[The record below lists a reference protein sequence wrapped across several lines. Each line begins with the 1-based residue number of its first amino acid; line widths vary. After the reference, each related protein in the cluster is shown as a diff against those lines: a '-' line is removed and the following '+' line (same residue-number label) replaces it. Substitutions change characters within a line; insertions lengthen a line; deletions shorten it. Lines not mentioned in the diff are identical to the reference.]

1 MDTLYFTDWPNAYSS
16 INTPLAQR
24 FVEEYDRS
32 FYLSNKSKLGNT
44 SIQSFKI
51 NGTQA
56 DWSRLDNQPDIIQ
69 LISSQKINNEKL
81 TKIEIKYDVVL
92 PDAKFT
98 GYGYNDEGDVY
109 LRYWYIALSPIFEDK
124 WQNYSHL
131 NLDDFSI
138 KAADYTLKL
147 SAPKDFSVETSLE
160 NKKKEKEK
168 YYFFAIQNR
177 EVSIY
182 LTRNNQFQT
191 FQTTND
197 RIILTDIFKASQK
210 EEVKL
215 EKIRKIDAFVTQAFN
230 FKGVNKFIVPKL
242 IYYKNPFF
250 GLNDLPKFLS
260 PFSDLFLEE
269 ISFLKS
275 YLHFYLTSNLS
286 IDLRKD
292 HWMIGGLQTYL
303 MMKYIE
309 TYYPNQKYLGRL
321 ANFKLMKAYTLADI
335 DFNEGY
341 WMYYELM
348 ERANLQQS
356 DFSPKDELIKFN
368 EKIGSPYHV
377 GVGLRYL
384 ENYIGL
390 NSLNKVFEEYLNQ
403 TDANLSWMELLKK
416 YSPKNIDWFEEFYL
430 KKRSPIDIKIKRLK
444 KY

>member
-44 SIQSFKI
+44 SIQSFTI

-160 NKKKEKEK
+160 NKKKEKEEK
-168 YYFFAIQNR
+168 Y
-177 EVSIY
+177 
-182 LTRNNQFQT
+182 
-191 FQTTND
+191 
-197 RIILTDIFKASQK
+197 KKK
-210 EEVKL
+210 EK
-215 EKIRKIDAFVTQAFN
+215 
-230 FKGVNKFIVPKL
+230 
-242 IYYKNPFF
+242 
-250 GLNDLPKFLS
+250 
-260 PFSDLFLEE
+260 
-269 ISFLKS
+269 
-275 YLHFYLTSNLS
+275 
-286 IDLRKD
+286 
-292 HWMIGGLQTYL
+292 
-303 MMKYIE
+303 
-309 TYYPNQKYLGRL
+309 
-321 ANFKLMKAYTLADI
+321 
-335 DFNEGY
+335 
-341 WMYYELM
+341 
-348 ERANLQQS
+348 
-356 DFSPKDELIKFN
+356 
-368 EKIGSPYHV
+368 
-377 GVGLRYL
+377 
-384 ENYIGL
+384 
-390 NSLNKVFEEYLNQ
+390 
-403 TDANLSWMELLKK
+403 
-416 YSPKNIDWFEEFYL
+416 
-430 KKRSPIDIKIKRLK
+430 
-444 KY
+444 